1 MKHTFKLL
9 LGLLIL
15 TNFAYGQKVDTLKV
29 YVMIPYKVEVSND
42 FLNEYAKLKSDI
54 LEKRTAIK
62 KQKLADKQENLEE
75 YNKQPE
81 YTRRM
86 FENELYFYD
95 SLTIDN
101 YVSLIVRDYIAYRLY
116 KPFKIKPRLVFLET
130 SKLGSDTA
138 DYQNFSQADKNTFII
153 NFPSL
158 KIFRENNEIRVQTKI
173 ELFSNTTKTI
183 LLTKETIGQPKTEMT
198 DYPMCSGNSWD
209 CAFVNSVYP
218 NLYDV
223 LNLIVENNS
232 MKK

>member
-101 YVSLIVRDYIAYRLY
+101 YVSLIVRDYIA
-116 KPFKIKPRLVFLET
+116 T
-130 SKLGSDTA
+130 D
-138 DYQNFSQADKNTFII
+138 FI
-153 NFPSL
+153 NHL
-158 KIFRENNEIRVQTKI
+158 K
-173 ELFSNTTKTI
+173 
-183 LLTKETIGQPKTEMT
+183 
-198 DYPMCSGNSWD
+198 
-209 CAFVNSVYP
+209 
-218 NLYDV
+218 
-223 LNLIVENNS
+223 
-232 MKK
+232 